1 MYRNEIPIYSFGYE
15 VVGIQNSE
23 IKVHFCKYNSA

>member
-1 MYRNEIPIYSFGYE
+1 MYRNEIPIYSFGHV

-23 IKVHFCKYNSA
+23 IKVHLCKYLI